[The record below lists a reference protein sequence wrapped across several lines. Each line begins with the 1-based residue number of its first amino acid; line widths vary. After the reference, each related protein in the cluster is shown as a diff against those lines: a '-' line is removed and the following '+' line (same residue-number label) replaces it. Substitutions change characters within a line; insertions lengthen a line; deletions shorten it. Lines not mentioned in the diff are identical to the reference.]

1 MVIGILIVDFHLHGC
16 HSLKEKR
23 SRLRRIKD
31 IFGKQTHV
39 AVCESDHQDNL
50 KISQWSFVAIAT
62 DKIIVEQILT
72 KIDSQLQEQIDAV
85 VTQVT
90 REFL

>member
-1 MVIGILIVDFHLHGC
+1 MVIGILIIDFRLHGC
-16 HSLKEKR
+16 RSLKEKR

-50 KISQWSFVAIAT
+50 KISQWSFVAVAT
-62 DKIIVEQILT
+62 DKIIVEQTLT